1 MVMWFMSTL
10 IGSAVDMLARDGWVY
25 ILIALVAVQT
35 ALALALETRHGR
47 LLSKRMSWLVTAVL
61 DGVVIIALAMGFELD
76 VWLPIAGAFFVAGLP
91 RMARVAWL
99 QMRDYDDARE
109 VWGDGE

>member
-1 MVMWFMSTL
+1 MPL
-10 IGSAVDMLARDGWVY
+10 DGWGH
-25 ILIALVAVQT
+25 ILIALVALQT
-35 ALALALETRHGR
+35 ALVLALETRHGR

-61 DGVVIIALAMGFELD
+61 DGVVIIALAVGFELE

-91 RMARVAWL
+91 RMARVARV

-109 VWGDGE
+109 VWEDDQ